1 MGQPKQNRHQSQ
13 PPKRKKTFSAY
24 AQYSGI
30 AIQMFVIIGL
40 GTFIGVKLDENFPNK
55 HSLYT
60 VFCSLFA
67 VLISIY
73 FVIRRIIK
81 ISKQSE
87 K

>member
-1 MGQPKQNRHQSQ
+1 MGQPKQHRHQSQ
-13 PPKRKKTFSAY
+13 PPKRKKTFNEY

-40 GTFIGVKLDENFPNK
+40 GTFVGVKLDENFPNE